1 MTVSSIRCALQAA
14 LLGAITSNLR
24 AVTVTILNNE
34 LILYFYY
41 ENQPTDEEVEISEIV
56 ASEIMSDFIN
66 ISIEVKRIVSSTSE
80 KIPGEGIWVYHK
92 KE

>member
-1 MTVSSIRCALQAA
+1 MPVSSIRCTLQVA

-24 AVTVTILNNE
+24 AVTVTNLNNE

-41 ENQPTDEEVEISEIV
+41 ENHPADEEVEISEIV

-80 KIPGEGIWVYHK
+80 KIPSEGIWVYHK